1 MLPTNVLFYH
11 FSRVSSFI
19 INDAGQEQL
28 VAGKTKKQK
37 TITDKID
44 FIYLFSGKFPMKK
57 YKKKLFVWGNY
68 FPDSAFAKYT
78 KIYFPAHK

>member
-1 MLPTNVLFYH
+1 M
-11 FSRVSSFI
+11 SSFI

-57 YKKKLFVWGNY
+57 YKKTYLSGGITSLIARSQSTQRYIFLHINNQKEIIV
-68 FPDSAFAKYT
+68 
-78 KIYFPAHK
+78 